1 VDITLWTKKGGA
13 HMAHKCKRPQSGHQV
28 CAEHMLTKD
37 GLRYRFRKQMQ
48 DTFSLEELAEFF
60 KMMNSTM
67 LPADNSIPLDD
78 RPHTLIERIAKGGV
92 AT

>member
-1 VDITLWTKKGGA
+1 
-13 HMAHKCKRPQSGHQV
+13 MAHKCKRVQTGHQV

-48 DTFSLEELAEFF
+48 DVISYEELLAWKEL
-60 KMMNSTM
+60 MDATM
-67 LPADNSIPLDD
+67 LPADNSTPLDD
-78 RPHTLIERIAKGGV
+78 QPHSLIERIAKGGV

>member
-1 VDITLWTKKGGA
+1 
-13 HMAHKCKRPQSGHQV
+13 MAHKCKRPQSGHQV

-48 DTFSLEELAEFF
+48 DTFTVDELTELHE
-60 KMMNSTM
+60 MMQKTM
-67 LPADNSIPLDD
+67 LPADNAIALDD
-78 RPHTLIERIAKGGV
+78 RPHSLIERIAKGGV